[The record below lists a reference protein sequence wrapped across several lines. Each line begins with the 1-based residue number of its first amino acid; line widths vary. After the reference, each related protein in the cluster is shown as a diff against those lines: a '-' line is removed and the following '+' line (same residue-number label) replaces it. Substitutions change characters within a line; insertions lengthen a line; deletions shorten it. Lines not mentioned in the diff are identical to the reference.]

1 VQLAARDR
9 LVVVVE
15 VRVLGGERYDNK
27 RKSEMIKTA
36 IAAAVL
42 AGGLAVAG
50 AAPASASCSYFGAN
64 ESAPSSQGICKG
76 GISISQSIQNA
87 STNLK
92 KNLSLTGNL
101 NVNNLKHALTH
112 GVGTDG

>member
-1 VQLAARDR
+1 
-9 LVVVVE
+9 
-15 VRVLGGERYDNK
+15 
-27 RKSEMIKTA
+27 MIKSA

-50 AAPASASCSYFGAN
+50 AAPASAACSYFGAN
-64 ESAPSSQGICKG
+64 ESAPASQGICKG
-76 GISISQSIQNA
+76 GISISQSMQNA

-92 KNLSLTGNL
+92 NNL
-101 NVNNLKHALTH
+101 NVKTALGNLQHALTH